1 MARWHSTVAIERRP
15 SGSASWKGGDFWS
28 HVTTKKKN
36 KQLGWPF
43 AVACSQRSL
52 ISRIFR
58 AGHLPLPTIPFVLL
72 EGVKGGRNAHTPK
85 GVELQ
90 NARITWSCCHGN
102 GIYWKPQAAAAV
114 SIAAKSSLRSLS
126 SQRSSFQS
134 WEGGKWASISVV
146 FSWEVTIPSAFS
158 EGFSRRQF
166 SENGITCFK
175 ECFPIS
181 G

>member
-1 MARWHSTVAIERRP
+1 MAFRCCMLSALSSLAHIPRR
-15 SGSASWKGGDFWS
+15 ASPAT
-28 HVTTKKKN
+28 HN
-36 KQLGWPF
+36 PL
-43 AVACSQRSL
+43 RS
-52 ISRIFR
+52 FR
-58 AGHLPLPTIPFVLL
+58 RGLTL
-72 EGVKGGRNAHTPK
+72 GGRNAHTPM

-90 NARITWSCCHGN
+90 NARITWSRCHGN

-126 SQRSSFQS
+126 FQHSSFQS
-134 WEGGKWASISVV
+134 WEGGKWDSISVA
-146 FSWEVTIPSAFS
+146 FSCEVTIPSAFS